1 MKRIW
6 AIALCVP
13 LAACGAVAK
22 LDTGIAYRQS
32 QAAYKACLQNAANPQ
47 ACVRERL
54 IMEADERAF
63 TNVSAGYGGGATSV
77 NATVSGR

>member
-1 MKRIW
+1 MRGVW
-6 AIALCVP
+6 VAFSGLL
-13 LAACGAVAK
+13 LAGCGAVAK

-32 QAAYKACLQNAANPQ
+32 QAAYKACLQSAPNPQ
-47 ACVRERL
+47 ACNRERL

-63 TNVSAGYGGGATSV
+63 TNVSAGYGGGASSV